1 MLMQNTM
8 HLQYPPLSKIIMAEA
23 ILPSASHGRNSL
35 IVLDQIF
42 FNSQFYE

>member
-23 ILPSASHGRNSL
+23 ILPSDSHGRNSL
-35 IVLDQIF
+35 IVLDKIYFTSKLKQ
-42 FNSQFYE
+42 